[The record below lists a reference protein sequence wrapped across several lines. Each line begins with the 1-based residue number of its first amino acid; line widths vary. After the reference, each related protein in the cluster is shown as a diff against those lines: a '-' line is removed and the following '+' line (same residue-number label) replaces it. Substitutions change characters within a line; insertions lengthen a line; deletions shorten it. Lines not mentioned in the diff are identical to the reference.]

1 MERSASSTS
10 DTKGMRQLKATGT
23 MWQVSTRLYDPEFR
37 SQHFP
42 ESVAEHNKE
51 AWDLLAQSQVAVS
64 RAFGT
69 M

>member
-1 MERSASSTS
+1 M
-10 DTKGMRQLKATGT
+10 
-23 MWQVSTRLYDPEFR
+23 YDPEFR

-51 AWDLLAQSQVAVS
+51 AWDLLAQSQVAVN
-64 RAFGT
+64 RVFGT